1 MSEICLICSS
11 DKDENGFIV
20 CSECNEQDN
29 GSACGAC
36 GEWNNGEHNCSEEVA
51 NV

>member
-1 MSEICLICSS
+1 MSDICLVCSS
-11 DKDENGFIV
+11 EKDNNGLII

-36 GEWNNGEHNCSEEVA
+36 GEWNNGEHNCSEEVSA
-51 NV
+51 